1 MKKSKILKE
10 VGNMWYVDLSNGE
23 TYTFDTEL
31 EMYKWLW
38 EESQYAMGMVIS
50 YGRSYSTSDNL
61 DGAEE

>member
-1 MKKSKILKE
+1 
-10 VGNMWYVDLSNGE
+10 MWYVDLSNGE

-38 EESQYAMGMVIS
+38 EESQYASGMVIS
-50 YGRSYSTSDNL
+50 YGRDYSVSDNL